1 MVVYSAQD
9 DDTVR
14 VYDVPLRKQQHT
26 EEDMRNATK
35 QVLETV
41 TTKKVPKGNT
51 STVALQIATEPK

>member
-1 MVVYSAQD
+1 MYPEDVVLLMGYG
-9 DDTVR
+9 R
-14 VYDVPLRKQQHT
+14 VWCAASLATTHRRRY
-26 EEDMRNATK
+26 ATK